1 MDDRT
6 LLELYLKKDP
16 RAIEESLFAH
26 GYIMRRVAMNMLAG
40 EAEAEA
46 AVNEALE
53 RAWESVPPA
62 HPAHMDAYLLKLTRL
77 VSIDR
82 YMGGHGIK
90 RGYNLFAT
98 VLDELGE
105 CRPAPSG
112 MSLGGFDREAEAL
125 RAGECL
131 SRFLKKLGGE
141 ARDIFLCRYF
151 YADSLSEI
159 ARRVGLNENR
169 VKSRLTS
176 LRRKLKRFLEK
187 EASMAWEADPETLAR
202 GLSHVDDIFVLA
214 AHKGTKKARRLIPW
228 GVAACL
234 IAALAVSFPYLREV
248 INTDL
253 VLRGPDWNKEKDEIG
268 DAEIAHKPKAE
279 EIKGM
284 DIPVTV
290 GSSTLTLTAVT
301 ETSVTLTLV
310 KTDDTPLYAAV
321 YDRMGDALACTD
333 PDYKV
338 DGVTIRAGRIK
349 VYANGASEP
358 ATELPTAPGT
368 YTLVVDFTSI
378 RNGTY
383 PMEEYMGFLAYIGKD
398 GAPVTVY
405 LSLEIPEEETTAV
418 GTEGESESVTEADS
432 ETEGA

>member
-1 MDDRT
+1 MNQTT

-16 RAIEESLFAH
+16 RAIEESLAAH
-26 GYIMRRVAMNMLAG
+26 GYIMRRVAMNLLAG
-40 EAEAEA
+40 EAEAET
-46 AVNEALE
+46 AVTEVLE
-53 RAWESVPPA
+53 RAWESIPPA
-62 HPAHMDAYLLKLTRL
+62 RPAHMDAYLLKLTRL

-82 YMGGHGIK
+82 YMNGHEVK

-105 CRPAPSG
+105 CRPARSG

-141 ARDIFLCRYF
+141 GRDIFLCRYF

-187 EASMAWEADPETLAR
+187 EESMAWEADPETLAR
-202 GLSHVDDIFVLA
+202 GLSHVDDTFVLA
-214 AHKGTKKARRLIPW
+214 AHKGVKKARRLIPW

-253 VLRGPDWNKEKDEIG
+253 VLRGPDWNKPKDEIG
-268 DAEIAHKPKAE
+268 DAEIAHKPKPE

-284 DIPVTV
+284 GIPVTV
-290 GSSTLTLTAVT
+290 GNSTLTLTDVT
-301 ETSVTLTLV
+301 ETTVTLTLV

-349 VYANGASEP
+349 VYADGASEP
-358 ATELPTAPGT
+358 ETELPTAPGT
-368 YTLVVDFTSI
+368 YTLVVDFTSV
-378 RNGTY
+378 RNGSY
-383 PMEEYMGFLAYIGKD
+383 PMEAYMGFFAYIGKD

-405 LSLEIPEEETTAV
+405 LSLEIPEEETTA
-418 GTEGESESVTEADS
+418 GESAEGESESDTEAP
-432 ETEGA
+432 TEGE

>member
-1 MDDRT
+1 
-6 LLELYLKKDP
+6 
-16 RAIEESLFAH
+16 
-26 GYIMRRVAMNMLAG
+26 
-40 EAEAEA
+40 
-46 AVNEALE
+46 
-53 RAWESVPPA
+53 
-62 HPAHMDAYLLKLTRL
+62 
-77 VSIDR
+77 
-82 YMGGHGIK
+82 
-90 RGYNLFAT
+90 
-98 VLDELGE
+98 
-105 CRPAPSG
+105 
-112 MSLGGFDREAEAL
+112 
-125 RAGECL
+125 
-131 SRFLKKLGGE
+131 
-141 ARDIFLCRYF
+141 
-151 YADSLSEI
+151 
-159 ARRVGLNENR
+159 
-169 VKSRLTS
+169 
-176 LRRKLKRFLEK
+176 
-187 EASMAWEADPETLAR
+187 MAWEADPETLAR
-202 GLSHVDDIFVLA
+202 GLSHVDDTFVLA

-253 VLRGPDWNKEKDEIG
+253 VLRGPDWNKDKDEIG

-301 ETSVTLTLV
+301 ETSVTVTLV

-349 VYANGASEP
+349 VYADGASEP
-358 ATELPTAPGT
+358 STELPAAPGT